1 MKGHYW
7 LRAVLNTITVVIS
20 ITIGCALGIGAV
32 LGIGYLMT
40 LLVEVV
46 SNVLRNFIDIDMI
59 GNIIIVYVMPIM
71 IICLFAAPFIYSV
84 VMYCRKEHDRLKRMD
99 EEK

>member
-7 LRAVLNTITVVIS
+7 FRAVLNTITLVIS
-20 ITIGCALGIGAV
+20 ITVACALGIGAV
-32 LGIGYLMT
+32 LGAGYLVT
-40 LLVEVV
+40 LLMEAAG
-46 SNVLRNFIDIDMI
+46 NVLSNFIDVDII
-59 GNIIIVYVMPIM
+59 GSIIVVYVVPAI

-84 VMYCRKEHDRLKRMD
+84 VTYCRKEHDRLKRMD

>member
-7 LRAVLNTITVVIS
+7 LRAVLNTIVVVIN

-32 LGIGYLMT
+32 LGIGYLLT
-40 LLVEVV
+40 LLGEAVGNAL
-46 SNVLRNFIDIDMI
+46 SNFIDVDMI
-59 GNIIIVYVMPIM
+59 GSIIIVYVLPAI

-84 VMYCRKEHDRLKRMD
+84 VTYCRKEHDRLKRMD